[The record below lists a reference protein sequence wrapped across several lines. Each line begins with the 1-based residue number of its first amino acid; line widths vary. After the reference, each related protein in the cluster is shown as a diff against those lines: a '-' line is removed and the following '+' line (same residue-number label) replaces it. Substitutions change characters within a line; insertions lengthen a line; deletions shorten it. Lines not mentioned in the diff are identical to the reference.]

1 VGILPVE
8 PRRRR
13 AVGIGLIGMAFAALV
28 AVLPIAAPLSASA
41 DPIDPSTADES
52 ISIWLRDVATK
63 APVPDISVEVKGKGF
78 DETFTTDADGRV
90 LVGLPGP
97 GDYTITV
104 DDSTAPPEIGSIPA
118 AQNPRTVAVQS
129 TNKNVPANFLFTTAA
144 GSGGGTTPSDSTSP
158 STGAGSSGSSS
169 GASSGGTGITGGL
182 VASKI
187 VTGIIYGLLLALA
200 SIGVSL
206 IYGTTGLNNFAH
218 GELVTFGAL
227 MGYLFSSI
235 LGLPGFVG
243 IIAAVLLG
251 GLYGFVQDTVL
262 WRPLRKRGVGLVPLM
277 IVSIGLALATRYV
290 YSFFFGA
297 DRLTLPNDPSPFLRI
312 GSVSLRFTD
321 VMGAVVALIVLLL
334 VAWVMLRT
342 RLGKAA
348 RAVSDNRSLAAA
360 SGIDVDGVIR
370 WIWIGGGALAGLS
383 GVLIAYYQSLR
394 WDTGSQILLL
404 IFAAVTLGGLG
415 SAFGALVGSMVISVF
430 MNLSTLFIPDNLKYV
445 AALAVMIVIL
455 LVRPQGILGRRE
467 RIG

>member
-1 VGILPVE
+1 
-8 PRRRR
+8 
-13 AVGIGLIGMAFAALV
+13 MAFAALI
-28 AVLPIAAPLSASA
+28 AVLPIAAPLASA
-41 DPIDPSTADES
+41 EPIDPNTADES
-52 ISIWLRDVATK
+52 ISIWVRQLQTK
-63 APVPDISVEVKGKGF
+63 EPVPNLSVEVKGDDF
-78 DETFTTDADGRV
+78 DETFTTDAEGRIQ
-90 LVGLPGP
+90 VGLPGP
-97 GDYTITV
+97 GTYTVTV
-104 DDSTAPPEIGSIPA
+104 DDSTAPDGVGTLPD
-118 AQNPRTVAVQS
+118 AQNPREVSVQA
-129 TNKNVPANFLFTTAA
+129 TNKGVPANFLFTTADT
-144 GSGGGTTPSDSTSP
+144 GSGGATSPSDSASP
-158 STGAGSSGSSS
+158 SSGASDSGSSS
-169 GASSGGTGITGGL
+169 GPRGITGGL

-235 LGLPGFVG
+235 LGLPGVVG
-243 IIAAVLLG
+243 ILAAVILG
-251 GLYGFVQDTVL
+251 GVYGFAQDVVL
-262 WRPLRKRGVGLVPLM
+262 WKPLRKRGVGLVPLM
-277 IVSIGLALATRYV
+277 IVSIGLALATRYI
-290 YSFFFGA
+290 YSFIFGA
-297 DRLTLPNDPSPFLRI
+297 DRLTLPNDPSPFLKI

-321 VMGAVVALIVLLL
+321 VMGAVVALVVLLL
-334 VAWVMLRT
+334 VAFVMLRT

-348 RAVSDNRSLAAA
+348 RAVADNRSLAAA
-360 SGIDVDGVIR
+360 SGIDVDFVIR
-370 WIWIGGGALAGLS
+370 CIWIGGAALAGLS

-415 SAFGALVGSMVISVF
+415 SAFGALVGSLVISVF

>member
-1 VGILPVE
+1 
-8 PRRRR
+8 
-13 AVGIGLIGMAFAALV
+13 MAFAALI
-28 AVLPIAAPLSASA
+28 AVLPVAAPLSASA

-63 APVPDISVEVKGKGF
+63 APVPNVSVEVSGKGF
-78 DETFTTDADGRV
+78 DEKFTTDADGRA

-97 GDYTITV
+97 GTYTVTV
-104 DDSTAPPEIGSIPA
+104 DTSTAPTDIGSIPA
-118 AQNPRTVAVQS
+118 AQNPRKVTVQD
-129 TNKNVPANFLFTTAA
+129 TNKNVPANFLFTKAAA
-144 GSGGGTTPSDSTSP
+144 GGSTPGDGASP
-158 STGAGSSGSSS
+158 SAGASAGTGSSS
-169 GASSGGTGITGGL
+169 GDSDETSPAISGPL
-182 VASKI
+182 VLSKL

-227 MGYLFSSI
+227 MGYVFSSV

-243 IIAAVLLG
+243 IIAALLLG
-251 GLYGFVQDTVL
+251 GVYGFVQDTVL

-290 YSFFFGA
+290 YSFIFGA
-297 DRLTLPNDPSPFLRI
+297 DRLTLPNDSSPFLRF
-312 GSVSLRFTD
+312 GGVSLRFTD
-321 VMGAVVALIVLLL
+321 VMGAVIALVALLL
-334 VAWVMLRT
+334 VGFIMLRT

-348 RAVSDNRSLAAA
+348 RAVADNRSLAAA
-360 SGIDVDGVIR
+360 SGIDVDFVIR
-370 WIWIGGGALAGLS
+370 CIWIGGAALAGLA

-394 WDTGSQILLL
+394 WDTGSAILLL

-415 SAFGALVGSMVISVF
+415 SAFGALIGSLVISVF

>member
-1 VGILPVE
+1 
-8 PRRRR
+8 
-13 AVGIGLIGMAFAALV
+13 MAFAALV
-28 AVLPIAAPLSASA
+28 AVLPIAAPLAAAA

-52 ISIWLRDVATK
+52 ISIWLRERDSK
-63 APVPDISVEVKGKGF
+63 APVPNVTVEVKGKSF
-78 DETFTTDADGRV
+78 DETFTTDPDGRV
-90 LVGLPGP
+90 LVGLPSG
-97 GDYTITV
+97 GDYTVTV
-104 DDSTAPPEIGSIPA
+104 DTSTAPAEIGTLPA
-118 AQNPRTVAVQS
+118 AQNPRKLTVQN
-129 TNKNVPANFLFTTAA
+129 TNKNVPVNFLFTTDA
-144 GSGGGTTPSDSTSP
+144 GAGGGASTTPSDGASP
-158 STGAGSSGSSS
+158 SPDSSAGSSS
-169 GASSGGTGITGGL
+169 GSGDSSGSPAITGGL

-277 IVSIGLALATRYV
+277 IVSIGLALATRYL

-321 VMGAVVALIVLLL
+321 VMGAVVALVVLLA